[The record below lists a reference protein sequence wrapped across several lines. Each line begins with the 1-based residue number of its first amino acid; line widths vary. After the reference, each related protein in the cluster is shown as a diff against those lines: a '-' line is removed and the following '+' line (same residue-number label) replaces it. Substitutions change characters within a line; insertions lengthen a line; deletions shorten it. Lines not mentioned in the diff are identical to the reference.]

1 MRPLSSLRRRAA
13 GVPEKAD
20 PPRPLNSPYDRPG
33 EQRKGFPAVA
43 VQVVHIV
50 TDDIGAD
57 RSHLA
62 VHISDW

>member
-1 MRPLSSLRRRAA
+1 MSPMRPLSSLRRRAA
-13 GVPEKAD
+13 GEAD

-57 RSHLA
+57 TSHAA
-62 VHISDW
+62 VDISD